1 MKKEMFTTATVE
13 AAFHNL
19 KKYGAMITTGMVEA
33 ANDKKAGIIIGKFTP
48 LPNCFDG
55 YCIRKTSKD
64 VIKMLIE
71 EYPNEDTRMFKY
83 SVFICKGCKND
94 YELMKGLGICA

>member
-19 KKYGAMITTGMVEA
+19 KEYGANILPGLA
-33 ANDKKAGIIIGKFTP
+33 ALAKNKDVIIGKFKP

-55 YCIRKTSKD
+55 YCIRETPKA
-64 VIKMLIE
+64 VIKILRKA
-71 EYPNEDTRMFKY
+71 YPNEDIRVFKY
-83 SVFICKGCKND
+83 TVIICKGCKN
-94 YELMKGLGICA
+94 EEHLLKCLGIGA